1 MYANI
6 AERIEVDVDECAAPE
21 AATEVVVYSKPSCM
35 QCTMTYRELD
45 ACGVR
50 YRVVDLAEDAGAL
63 AFVKELGYL
72 SAPVVVVDAEEHW
85 AGFRPDLI
93 DRLGERAV
101 R

>member
-6 AERIEVDVDECAAPE
+6 AERTEIDTVEE
-21 AATEVVVYSKPSCM
+21 AIEVVVYSKPSCM
-35 QCTMTYRELD
+35 QCTMTYRALKGS
-45 ACGVR
+45 GVP
-50 YRVVDLAEDAGAL
+50 YRIVDLSEDAGAM

-72 SAPVVVVDAEEHW
+72 SAPVVVVDADEHW